1 MIFFAP
7 LSEVVEKE
15 DGSSFHLYYSQHIKK
30 SWRNECIANLVYS
43 EPQTYMFK
51 EMRDVLGI
59 TKTTDILEHIDT
71 LPKSEQWTA
80 LESIRNIERE
90 AMKAQTP
97 QPGLMTLMAYLDAN
111 AIPKAICTRNF
122 DVPVQNLVDKFLE
135 GSRFHPIVTRD
146 FRPPKPD
153 PAGILHIAK
162 NWGLHGE
169 SGEGDASGLIM
180 VGDSIDDM
188 TAGRK
193 AGAATVLLVNDVNRA
208 LAEHAHTDLVIST
221 LDELVDILEQGFVGR
236 DVPE

>member
-1 MIFFAP
+1 MKSSSPKRFIP
-7 LSEVVEKE
+7 LKKGNHSLPSGTPSLRGVVFDM
-15 DGSSFHLYYSQHIKK
+15 DGTL
-30 SWRNECIANLVYS
+30 C

-59 TKTTDILEHIDT
+59 SRTTDILDYIDT
-71 LPKSEQWTA
+71 LPNSEKENA

-90 AMKAQTP
+90 AMKTQIA

-111 AIPKAICTRNF
+111 SIPKAICTRNF
-122 DVPVQNLVDKFLE
+122 DVPVQNLMEKFLE

-162 NWGLHGE
+162 DWGLKDE
-169 SGEGDASGLIM
+169 AGEGDATGLIM

-188 TAGRK
+188 TAGRR

-208 LAEHAHTDLVIST
+208 LAEHAHTDLVITT
-221 LDELVDILEQGFVGR
+221 LDELVDILEHGFVGR
-236 DVPE
+236 EVDSE